1 MSDMMTGGCLC
12 GQVRYSVS
20 ADPAMQVNCHCK
32 NCQRQSGSAFSTII
46 GVPEGAVSIQ
56 GEFRTY
62 DDAGESGEAV
72 LRDFC
77 PNCGSPLFS
86 RVAVAPGLI
95 FIKAGTLDDTSWL
108 FPAGHIWTRSKQPF
122 VSIGADELS
131 WPQQPD
137 DGYEAIRRRWE
148 EMIA

>member
-1 MSDMMTGGCLC
+1 MTRMTGHCLC
-12 GQVRYSVS
+12 GQVRYSIDG
-20 ADPAMQVNCHCK
+20 DPAMQVNCHCK

-46 GVPEGAVSIQ
+46 GVPQDALTIE

-62 DDAGESGEAV
+62 DDRGESGEAV

-95 FIKAGTLDDTSWL
+95 FIKAGTLDDTGN
-108 FPAGHIWTRSKQPF
+108 FEPAMHLWTRSKQHWVDLDDQ
-122 VSIGADELS
+122 VSFETN
-131 WPQQPD
+131 PV
-137 DGYEAIRRRWE
+137 
-148 EMIA
+148 